1 MDKELKQKLEYD
13 DRKKSASIAFLFL
26 ILGGAFGF
34 HRFYLGRIKSGVLIL
49 LAGLLA
55 VVTYIV
61 GSSLLYGIVADN
73 LHAVVNDPSGA
84 PGLDG
89 LVVASIIIFLP
100 ALAVLVWVIVDVF
113 LVSRYVREH
122 NEKLTKEIFTD

>member
-34 HRFYLGRIKSGVLIL
+34 HRFYLGRIKSGVLML

-55 VVTYIV
+55 VVAYVV
-61 GSSLLYGIVADN
+61 GDRLFYGIVSDM
-73 LHAVVNDPSGA
+73 LHAVVSDPSSVSS
-84 PGLDG
+84 LDG
-89 LVVASIIIFLP
+89 LVRALIIMFLP

-113 LVSRYVREH
+113 LVSRHVREH
-122 NEKLTKEIFTD
+122 NEKITKEIFTD